1 MLSNGFF
8 ARMLIFEAGRRGIGQ
23 DVDVHELPKAILKR
37 ARWWAEFKPGKGN
50 LKTAHPEPK
59 HVEPTPDARVRLGE
73 IRALADAAYAE
84 SEAKSD
90 QAGMALWARAN
101 EKARRLALVHAC
113 SIGHRN
119 PEISVEGVN
128 WAWSLVEHQTRR
140 MLFKA
145 SQHVSAG
152 DFESQCKAMIRV
164 LREWAVKHP
173 ADPWMPFWQLSRRLA
188 WSPREH
194 DEVRQALMD
203 QRRIQFAERATGGTP
218 QRLYRLIE
226 DVAEA

>member
-8 ARMLIFEAGRRGIGQ
+8 ARMLIFEAGRRGLGQ
-23 DVDVHELPKAILKR
+23 DVDVRELPKSILKR
-37 ARWWAEFKPGKGN
+37 ARWWSELKPGRGN
-50 LKTAHPEPK
+50 LKTEHPVPRLI
-59 HVEPTPDARVRLGE
+59 EPTADARVRLGE
-73 IRALADAAYAE
+73 VRAQADAAY
-84 SEAKSD
+84 SEAEGKSD

-113 SIGHRN
+113 SAARRRPQIT
-119 PEISVEGVN
+119 VDAVD
-128 WAWSLVEHQTRR
+128 WAWALVEHQTRR

-164 LREWAVKHP
+164 LREWAAKHS

-194 DEVRQALMD
+194 DEVRQALVD

-226 DVAEA
+226 DVTEA